1 MRMNNAQKVIIT
13 IWILCSVGGGVYSFL
28 FAGADPIGALI
39 VMLGTW
45 LAFAIPMIILVMIW
59 SEGSTS
65 KRR

>member
-1 MRMNNAQKVIIT
+1 M
-13 IWILCSVGGGVYSFL
+13 YSFL

-39 VMLGTW
+39 ITLGTW

-59 SEGSTS
+59 SEGPTP